1 MRISD
6 WSSDVC
12 SSDFGLYGLA
22 WRHQWRPC
30 VLDILDQ
37 AVLVIGVLGAG
48 RVLDA
53 AFLDHAEQRRD
64 FLGTAAEADAHDADL
79 RIRVF
84 TEPYFGLL
92 AELIVRRLHAPLER
106 KAGYAIYIACDRI
119 VLGEGAFDVRS

>member
-1 MRISD
+1 MIR
-6 WSSDVC
+6 
-12 SSDFGLYGLA
+12 
-22 WRHQWRPC
+22 RPPRSTRTDT
-30 VLDILDQ
+30 LFPYTTLFRSDQ

-119 VLGEGAFDVRS
+119 VLGEGAFDVADSNVGRS

>member
-1 MRISD
+1 MMRRPP
-6 WSSDVC
+6 SSTRTDTLFPYTALFR
-12 SSDFGLYGLA
+12 S
-22 WRHQWRPC
+22 
-30 VLDILDQ
+30 
-37 AVLVIGVLGAG
+37 
-48 RVLDA
+48 
-53 AFLDHAEQRRD
+53 DHAEQRRD

-119 VLGEGAFDVRS
+119 VLGEGAFDVADSNVGRS